1 MIRRTWRSWRS
12 AKGVALLAVVALA
25 VGIGSTT
32 AIYTV
37 VHTVLL
43 KPLPYRDGERFV
55 ALFAASFSEPGV
67 ASLNYPDVIEFSR
80 RTHSFDVFGWFR
92 NDQFNLTS
100 PGRPQHIGGMDVTAG
115 LANSLGVNP
124 VAGRWFRDGDG
135 YTVAV
140 ISSGL
145 AARVGGVGQ
154 TLTLNN
160 RKYTVLGVMPAWFRL
175 PVGGPGVLTGNDI
188 WLPLD
193 PRVAARDPLSGIYF
207 IYARRKPGVTF
218 AAAQVDAKAA
228 AAQIARQF
236 PAGHPAYTAELDDL
250 REVVTREIR
259 PTLLMLF
266 VAAGLLLLI
275 TCANVA
281 GLLVSRS
288 VARSRETAIRV
299 ALGAMPLQLAREYF
313 SEGLLLSLV
322 GAAAG
327 IFLSFALVR
336 VVVALASEF
345 IPRADEIHVDSAVLF
360 FALCAACLA
369 SVLFSLA
376 PLWQAMRTPPNE
388 VLSDGTRSSEGLRG
402 RRLSQSLVTL
412 EIAMAFTLL
421 AASAVL
427 IAQLGSLRRVRPGFD
442 PDHLLTFQLDVAEA
456 QYGTAA
462 KLLPYQRRLIH
473 ALEGIPGVQ
482 NAALI
487 SHVPVAGC
495 CFTMTIYPEGR
506 TFDPKAVRGISYLV
520 ADPGYWRAMRIP
532 LLEGRLLNEHDSHEN
547 PVAAVISRAAET
559 YYWPGGHAVGAYA
572 RLGGVTGDRVR
583 VAGVVADVRNQGLAK
598 PPSPEIYFSNSIFA
612 LQRMHFMV
620 RSARP
625 ESSLVPE
632 LRRAVESVDAAQ
644 PIHDVQLM
652 RDVVSGSLSLERVSS
667 LLTSFFALAAL
678 LMATLGVYGVVAY
691 SVRHRTVEIGTRV
704 ALGAVRADLLALV
717 IGGGLKMALYGLAL
731 GGVAA
736 ACGTWLL
743 THAYRVHDVD
753 PRAFVYSMALVT
765 GVVALASFI
774 PAWRAT
780 LLSPM
785 VAIRNEPGSMWQRRI
800 RQVAVGE
807 GRALDEGMVM
817 AEFTEASRHAESFP
831 EAIRMALATL
841 RETIGATSAVLLEE
855 TANSFLLNR
864 LRFYPAPVTFHEDDF
879 KAWREWAAAHKPGRL
894 AEIEELEQTG
904 ARLAVAARTKNE
916 ISGVL
921 LVGAPIG
928 RKEYGAQEKRV
939 LRSCAAQ
946 FALLLENAKLTE
958 RVVEQEKLRR
968 DVALAAEVQRRL
980 LPEKPPV
987 TSVGGLAAVSL
998 PARVVGGDYY
1008 DFFDAGDRRIGI
1020 ALADIAGKGVA
1031 AALVMSVVQ
1040 ASLRIVAAEGNISLP
1055 ELAARMNRFLYR
1067 STGSNSYAT
1076 FFYAQL
1082 DEQTRE
1088 LRYVN
1093 AGHNP
1098 PYLLRLA
1105 AGIEELATGGTV
1117 IGMFPQASYEEAK
1130 VDLLPGDV
1138 LVAFTDGVTEALSP
1152 GEEEFGEER
1161 LKELLRRVAHLPVEE
1176 MSVEISRELREWIDE
1191 AAQYDDLTF
1200 IVMKVN

>member
-1 MIRRTWRSWRS
+1 MRAWRSWKS

-55 ALFAASFSEPGV
+55 ALYAASFAEPGV
-67 ASLNYPDVIEFSR
+67 ASLNYPDVVEFSR

-92 NDQFNLTS
+92 NNQFNLTS
-100 PGRPQHIGGMDVTAG
+100 PGRPEHINGIQVTAG

-124 VAGRWFRDGDG
+124 KAGRWFRDGDG
-135 YTVAV
+135 YSVAV

-154 TLTLNN
+154 TLTLD
-160 RKYTVLGVMPAWFRL
+160 RRQYMVVGVMPPWFRL

-193 PRVAARDPLSGIYF
+193 PHAAAQDPLSGIYF

-218 AAAQVDAKAA
+218 AAAQADAKAA
-228 AAQIARQF
+228 AAQIARQN

-250 REVVTREIR
+250 REIVTREIR
-259 PTLLMLF
+259 PTLLLLF
-266 VAAGLLLLI
+266 GAAGLLLLI

-281 GLLVSRS
+281 GLLVARS
-288 VARSRETAIRV
+288 VARSRDTAVQV
-299 ALGAMPLQLAREYF
+299 ALGATPLQLAREYF
-313 SEGLLLSLV
+313 AEGLLLSV
-322 GAAAG
+322 AGAAAG

-336 VVVALASEF
+336 LVVALAAQF
-345 IPRADEIHVDSAVLF
+345 IPRADEIRVDGAVLL
-360 FALCAACLA
+360 FALGAACLA
-369 SVLFSLA
+369 SVIFSLA
-376 PLWQAMRTPPNE
+376 PLWQAVRTQPNE
-388 VLSDGTRSSEGLRG
+388 ALTEGTRSSEGLRG
-402 RRLSQSLVTL
+402 RRLSQTLVIV
-412 EIAMAFTLL
+412 EIAVAFTLL

-427 IAQLGSLRRVRPGFD
+427 IAQLNNLRRVQPGFD
-442 PDHLLTFQLDVAEA
+442 PDHLLTFQLDVPEA

-462 KLLPYQRRLIH
+462 QTLAYQRRLLPTLQ
-473 ALEGIPGVQ
+473 AIPGVE
-482 NAALI
+482 NAALVN
-487 SHVPVAGC
+487 HVPVAGC
-495 CFTMTIYPEGR
+495 CFVTKLYPEGR
-506 TFDPKAVRGISYLV
+506 TIDPKAVQSISFLV
-520 ADPGYWRAMRIP
+520 ADPGYWRTMRIP
-532 LLEGRLLNEHDSHEN
+532 LLEGRLLNEHDTHEN
-547 PVAAVISRAAET
+547 PVMVVISKAAAK
-559 YYWPGGHAVGAYA
+559 YYWPRGSAVGAYA
-572 RLGGVTGDRVR
+572 RMGGANGDRLQIV
-583 VAGVVADVRNQGLAK
+583 GVVADTRNQGLAK
-598 PPSPEIYFSNSIFA
+598 PPKPEMYISNALFA
-612 LQRMHFMV
+612 VQRMHFMV

-644 PIHDVQLM
+644 PIHDVQSM
-652 RDVVSGSLSLERVSS
+652 RDVIGGSLSLERISS
-667 LLTSFFALAAL
+667 LLTGFFALAAL

-691 SVRHRTVEIGTRV
+691 SVRHRTVEIGTRM
-704 ALGAVRADLLALV
+704 ALGAVRGDVLGLV
-717 IGGGLKMALYGLAL
+717 VGGGLKMAVYGMVL

-736 ACGTWLL
+736 AGATWLL
-743 THAYRVHDVD
+743 LHSYRIESVD
-753 PRAFVYSMALVT
+753 PLSFVYSTVLVA
-765 GVVALASFI
+765 GLVALASFI

-785 VAIRNEPGSMWQRRI
+785 VAIRNEPGSMWQSAT
-800 RQVAVGE
+800 RQRPVSE
-807 GRALDEGMVM
+807 GRPLDEGMVM
-817 AEFTEASRHAESFP
+817 AEFTEAARRAESFP
-831 EAIRMALATL
+831 EAIRIALATL
-841 RETIGATSAVLLEE
+841 RETLDARSAELLEN
-855 TANSFLLNR
+855 TANSFLLSR
-864 LRFYPAPVTFHEDDF
+864 LKYYTSAVTFTAEDF
-879 KAWREWAAAHKPGRL
+879 KAWREWAAEHKPDQL

-904 ARLAVAARTKNE
+904 ARLAVALRSKNE
-916 ISGVL
+916 ISGAL
-921 LVGAPIG
+921 LVGEPVG
-928 RKEYGAQEKRV
+928 REEYGAQEKRV

-946 FALLLENAKLTE
+946 FALLLENARLTE

-980 LPEKPPV
+980 LPEKPPE
-987 TSVGGLAAVSL
+987 TSLGGLAAVSL
-998 PARVVGGDYY
+998 PARTVGGDYY
-1008 DFFDAGDRRIGI
+1008 DFFEAGDRRIGI

-1040 ASLRIVAAEGNISLP
+1040 ASLRIIAAEGNISLP

-1076 FFYAQL
+1076 FFYAQI

-1130 VDLLPGDV
+1130 IELQAGDV
-1138 LVAFTDGVTEALSP
+1138 LAVFTDGVTEALSP

-1176 MSVEISRELREWIDE
+1176 MSARISGELRDWIGS